1 MKNFILIIM
10 LFLGFQIAHAQ
21 DQTAVFSHYHITPIL
36 ISPAA
41 AGFSESHQIQMNV
54 RTQWVGFPGAPKTY
68 GVSYNGPIGSTFGFG
83 TGILSE
89 SIGNLTNFRYQMNFA
104 LRVKPRNTKFKGAF
118 GFSTEFFRQRLAN
131 SVVENEF
138 YEDGDEVID
147 QAIDGRRIFDA
158 SMGFWGSYGDAR
170 TDKGLT
176 YFGLTFSN
184 LIVAK
189 VGDIATTGDNQGSFF
204 KFVIF
209 NVGHIFDVDAYNFK
223 LEPSL
228 MIRSLQNVP
237 FQADFN
243 IKGSFLEEKL
253 VAGLS
258 YRSGSGDAIGLLL
271 GTKVSSFNLFYSYDV
286 SFSRF
291 QKYNSGS
298 HEVTIAFDFK
308 SGKKK
313 YDRSRY

>member
-1 MKNFILIIM
+1 MKNLLPLIAILFC
-10 LFLGFQIAHAQ
+10 LQIAHAQ
-21 DQTAVFSHYHITPIL
+21 EQIAVFSHYHISPIL

-41 AGFSESHQIQMNV
+41 AGFSESHQIQMNA

-68 GVSYNGPIGSTFGFG
+68 AVNYNGPVGSTFGFG
-83 TGILSE
+83 AGVLSE
-89 SIGNLTNFRYQMNFA
+89 SIGNITNFRTQLNFA
-104 LRVKPRNTKFKGAF
+104 LRLQPRNSKLKGAF
-118 GFSTEFFRQRLAN
+118 GFSTEFYRRKLAD
-131 SVVENEF
+131 SVRDSEF
-138 YEDGDEVID
+138 FEPDDEIIL
-147 QAIDGRRIFDA
+147 QSIDGSRIFDA
-158 SMGFWGSYGDAR
+158 SMGVWGTYGDPKYDR
-170 TDKGLT
+170 GLT

-184 LIVAK
+184 LVVAK
-189 VGDIATTGDNQGSFF
+189 VGDIATTAENQGSFF

-228 MIRSLQNVP
+228 MIRSVQNVP

-243 IKGSFLEEKL
+243 IKGSFLDEKL

-298 HEVTIAFDFK
+298 HEVTIAFD
-308 SGKKK
+308 
-313 YDRSRY
+313 